1 MDMGLGGLQE
11 SVMDREAW
19 RATIHGVTKSWT
31 WLSDWTE
38 LPEITKEG
46 KPLSYPL
53 KLIGFPILRNVY
65 LCLFV
70 FNFFF
75 FFGHVWACGILASQ
89 PGTELVTPALGA
101 QAQSL
106 NHWTTREVPI
116 YVFC

>member
-31 WLSDWTE
+31 RLSDWTE

-46 KPLSYPL
+46 KPFSYPL
-53 KLIGFPILRNVY
+53 KLTGFPILRNVY
-65 LCLFV
+65 LCLFKKKI
-70 FNFFF
+70 FLG
-75 FFGHVWACGILASQ
+75 GHVWACGILASQ

-101 QAQSL
+101 QSQSL
-106 NHWTTREVPI
+106 KRWTTREVPI